1 MAITLRLEG
10 VHPSTLTVGTSPL
23 AELMAS
29 LHVLSE
35 LDHHP
40 HQARW
45 AQGVSA
51 AMRPGFLGRFRTLS
65 PLWARF
71 RCRLMLPLQA
81 PLGRPLDWELARLDG
96 LPGDL
101 FARMVVQAIVGS
113 DFEGLEGSLDS
124 PELQKTVIREAGRRS
139 MVREEL
145 AVRLF
150 RDPHDL
156 RADLLSFIDE
166 CRRTF
171 FDAFWASVEGRVL
184 DASAELSQQLQRR
197 PLTEVIASLGVV
209 AQEQRESQT
218 VTFDKLQHA
227 DIDLSER
234 ACLIV
239 PTVQGFPHLLVKSE
253 APWPVVI
260 HAPLTADKELGRN
273 RLSLVTARLQVLGE
287 PRRLDIC
294 RHLVNEP
301 ITTTRIAERTGMSAA
316 QVSRHIARL
325 KEVGLVTSER
335 DGQRVFHRLV
345 TERVTNLGFDLLS
358 SIVR

>member
-10 VHPSTLTVGTSPL
+10 VHPSKLTVGSSPL
-23 AELMAS
+23 AELMAC

-45 AQGVSA
+45 ARSVSS
-51 AMRPGFLGRFRTLS
+51 AMRPGFVGRFRALS

-71 RCRLMLPLQA
+71 RCRLLLPLQA
-81 PLGRPLDWELARLDG
+81 PLTRPVGSELALING
-96 LPGDL
+96 LSEDL
-101 FARMVVQAIVGS
+101 FARMVTQAIVGS
-113 DFEGLEGSLDS
+113 DFEGLDGEIRT
-124 PELQKTVIREAGRRS
+124 EQMQRTVIREAGRRS

-150 RDPHDL
+150 RDPHGL
-156 RADLLSFIDE
+156 RSDLLVFIDE
-166 CRRTF
+166 CRETF
-171 FDAFWASVEGRVL
+171 FDAFWRSVEGKLL
-184 DASAELSQQLQRR
+184 DASVELSQQIQRR
-197 PLTEVIASLGVV
+197 PLVEVFAALGVV
-209 AQEQRESQT
+209 AHEQRASQS

-227 DIDLSER
+227 DIVLRDR
-234 ACLIV
+234 PCFIV
-239 PTVQGFPHLLVKSE
+239 PTVQGYPHLLVKAE

-260 HAPLTADKELGRN
+260 QAPVTAEKEFSGS
-273 RLSLVTARLQVLGE
+273 RLSVVAARLQVLSE

-345 TERVTNLGFDLLS
+345 TEQVTKLGFDLLA